1 MTSTKCCDK
10 CGKEINM
17 KRIHIVWF
25 PEQNAFSWIC
35 GECNQIMNSKNL
47 THAEPLTGVQP
58 HG

>member
-10 CGKEINM
+10 CGKEVNM

-25 PEQNAFSWIC
+25 LEQSSFSWIC
-35 GECNQIMNSKNL
+35 GECQKNN
-47 THAEPLTGVQP
+47 HAVPTYI